1 MQSAVMSQNFVRH
14 IDPEDLESYS
24 RQSTSDEDNSR
35 IEEHLLVCENCRN
48 ELDRVDSYLAAIR
61 SSVKLQP
68 RIEFQPGPAMRP
80 WWNPRWLVPAFAAL
94 VLIVGGVVTISRFGR
109 NSLPPLALTLTTSR
123 GTELGP
129 AVPAGRSLFL
139 TPDLTGLP
147 ENPRYR
153 LEIVDEN
160 GSKTW
165 EGRYTAGQGAATV
178 PGQRVGP
185 HFVRI
190 YSSGGELLREY
201 GLDVKE

>member
-24 RQSTSDEDNSR
+24 RQRTSDEDKSR

-61 SSVKLQP
+61 SSAKLQP
-68 RIEFQPGPAMRP
+68 RIEFQPRPAIRP
-80 WWNPRWLVPAFAAL
+80 WWNTRWLVPAFAAFA
-94 VLIVGGVVTISRFGR
+94 LIVVGIVTISRSAT

-123 GTELGP
+123 GAELGP
-129 AVPAGRSLFL
+129 AVPAGRSLSL

-147 ENPRYR
+147 ENSQYR

-165 EGRYTAGQGAATV
+165 ESRYTAGQGAAAV

-190 YSSGGELLREY
+190 YASGGELLREY
-201 GLDVKE
+201 GLDVKK